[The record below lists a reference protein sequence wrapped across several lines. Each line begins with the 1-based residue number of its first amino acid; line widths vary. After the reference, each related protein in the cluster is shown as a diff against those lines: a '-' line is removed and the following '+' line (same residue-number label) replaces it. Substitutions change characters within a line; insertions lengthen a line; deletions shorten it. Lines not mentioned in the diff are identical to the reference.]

1 MNLVEIHNIKKSH
14 KNWKSCDKLCFLSK
28 NLYNQAL
35 WQFNQYYKETGKTL
49 RYNEMEKVLK
59 ALPDEVNNYKLLT
72 PSVSQQVLMIFDQ
85 NIKSFFGLLKIKD
98 KLNGHPKIMKFKHKE
113 NGRNIVVLRGD
124 KNVCKVKNGFVYFPK
139 KLNIYPVKSIN
150 VRNQEDLV
158 QVRIVPQTSNYKIE
172 IIYKKKEKINW
183 NGGLASI
190 DLGVNNLATLTTDK
204 SCFLFN
210 GKDLKS
216 VNQYYNK
223 NRSKIQSDLEK
234 RYKRKSSK
242 RLNKLTEKR
251 NNRIKDLLHKK
262 SRQLVNKLKEDKVKN
277 LAIGY
282 NKEWKQEINLGK
294 KTNQTFVSIPYSRF
308 IDMIVYKCKLEG
320 INVII
325 NEESFT
331 SKCSSLD
338 LESIKKHEEYLGRR
352 IKRGLFKTSKGIL
365 INSDVNGSL
374 NIGRKVF
381 GDDYFNPTNRGFV
394 LNPIKILSIR

>member
-1 MNLVEIHNIKKSH
+1 MNLVEIHNIKKSNN
-14 KNWKSCDKLCFLSK
+14 NWKIADNLCFLSK

-35 WQFNQYYKETGKTL
+35 WEFNKHYKESGKTL
-49 RYNEMEKVLK
+49 RYNDMEKLLK
-59 ALPDEVNNYKLLT
+59 NLPDEVNNYKLLT
-72 PSVSQQVLMIFDQ
+72 PSVSQQVLMIFDK
-85 NIKSFFGLLKIKD
+85 NIKSFFSLLKVKD

-113 NGRNIVVLRGD
+113 SGRNIVVLRGD
-124 KNVCKVKNGFVYFPK
+124 KNVCKVKDGLIHFPK
-139 KLNIYPVKSIN
+139 KLGLNPIKSIN
-150 VRNQEDLV
+150 VKCQEDLV

-172 IIYKKKEKINW
+172 IIYKKEEKVNW

-204 SCFLFN
+204 SCSIFN

-216 VNQYYNK
+216 INQFYNK
-223 NRSKIQSDLEK
+223 KNSKIQSDLEK
-234 RYKRKSSK
+234 RCKRKSSNK
-242 RLNKLTEKR
+242 LNKLTEKR
-251 NNRIKDLLHKK
+251 NNKIKDLLHKK

-320 INVII
+320 INVLI
-325 NEESFT
+325 NEESYT
-331 SKCSSLD
+331 SKCSALD
-338 LESIKKHEEYLGRR
+338 LESIKKHEVYVGKR
-352 IKRGLFKTSKGIL
+352 IKRGLFRTENGVL
-365 INSDVNGSL
+365 VNSDVNGSL

-394 LNPIKILSIR
+394 LNPIKIY

>member
-1 MNLVEIHNIKKSH
+1 M
-14 KNWKSCDKLCFLSK
+14 
-28 NLYNQAL
+28 
-35 WQFNQYYKETGKTL
+35 T
-49 RYNEMEKVLK
+49 
-59 ALPDEVNNYKLLT
+59 
-72 PSVSQQVLMIFDQ
+72 
-85 NIKSFFGLLKIKD
+85 SF
-98 KLNGHPKIMKFKHKE
+98 
-113 NGRNIVVLRGD
+113 
-124 KNVCKVKNGFVYFPK
+124 
-139 KLNIYPVKSIN
+139 
-150 VRNQEDLV
+150 
-158 QVRIVPQTSNYKIE
+158 
-172 IIYKKKEKINW
+172 
-183 NGGLASI
+183 
-190 DLGVNNLATLTTDK
+190 
-204 SCFLFN
+204 
-210 GKDLKS
+210 
-216 VNQYYNK
+216 
-223 NRSKIQSDLEK
+223 EK
-234 RYKRKSSK
+234 RFDNSTFFYKRKSSK

-251 NNRIKDLLHKK
+251 NNKIKDLLHKK

-320 INVII
+320 INVMI